1 MTRWFRMYTD
11 VLDDPKVQKLP
22 PPLFKTWVNL
32 LCLAGRNDG
41 MLPGM
46 DDIAFAL
53 RLDDDICAEHIQELV
68 QRGLLDAGDGLS
80 PHNWDARQFK
90 SDRDETAAERKRAQ
104 RNREKSSKEAAT
116 QNTCDMGGGA
126 EDVTR
131 DVTDLSHP
139 PEQSRADTESET
151 EQSKAE
157 DRAAACV
164 EIGKRVTDL
173 MGVTNDPRWLGNWST
188 VSVWLAQ
195 GFDPELDILPT
206 VAATVERLKRTEK
219 PMPGSLK
226 YFSRAIEE
234 NHKARKATGES
245 PAQKA
250 TKEFYSV
257 RRGTPQHK
265 AWMAHYRKQGRK
277 MAFYESQEM
286 LTVPTEYPPQEQAA

>member
-22 PPLFKTWVNL
+22 PVLFKTWVNL
-32 LCLAGRNDG
+32 LCLASRNDG
-41 MLPGM
+41 HLPPPE
-46 DDIAFAL
+46 DIAFAL
-53 RLDDDICAEHIQELV
+53 RMDESDCAGQVQELV
-68 QRGLLDAGDGLS
+68 QRGLLDAGEGLA
-80 PHNWDARQFK
+80 PHNWEARQFK
-90 SDRDETAAERKRAQ
+90 SDKDTTAAERKRAQ
-104 RNREKSSKEAAT
+104 RSREREAAPPLEPSVT
-116 QNTCDMGGGA
+116 RDPPSN
-126 EDVTR
+126 VTR
-131 DVTDLSHP
+131 DVTDVSQP
-139 PEQSRADTESET
+139 PEQSRTEADTET
-151 EQSKAE
+151 EQSKPE

-164 EIGKRVTDL
+164 DIGKRVTDI

-234 NHKARKATGES
+234 NHKARKTTGES

-250 TKEFYSV
+250 TKEFYSAK
-257 RRGTPQHK
+257 RGTPQHK
-265 AWMAHYRKQGRK
+265 AWLAHYRKQGRR
-277 MAFYESQEM
+277 MAFYEAQEV
-286 LTVPTEYPPQEQAA
+286 LTVPAEFPAQEQAA